1 MTFQSI
7 ILIALFL
14 FGFQVL
20 SQEDATPQDRLIVES
35 LVRLNRF
42 DLSKNEKWKAA
53 VVRYTRSL
61 RAKEGYF
68 ELIEQFSVVE
78 EVPELIR
85 LIRKDPNALESSQA
99 IKLILHFGEYDK
111 LSNLLSS
118 APKDKVTAYLKL
130 IGFVKT
136 IEAEKF
142 LESWE
147 SLKEPALASA
157 NSIPARLN
165 SLENIDGLAARTG
178 NIKNGRVAFQKFC
191 VACHKA
197 GDIGIDYG
205 PGLSEIGDKLPKSE
219 LILSIVKP
227 NDGISFDYEGWTI
240 ETSNGQT
247 FTGIISE
254 SIEDLT
260 VRMAG
265 GLKQTIKKT
274 DITKKSKMEI
284 SLMPEGLHLA
294 MSENELVDLVE
305 FLSSLRNR

>member
-1 MTFQSI
+1 MTFKLI
-7 ILIALFL
+7 ILNALFL

-20 SQEDATPQDRLIVES
+20 SQEDATPKDRLVVES

-61 RAKEGYF
+61 RSKEGYF
-68 ELIEQFSVVE
+68 ELVEQFSLVE

-85 LIRKDPNALESSQA
+85 LAEKDPNALESSQA
-99 IKLILHFGEYDK
+99 IKLILQFGEYDK
-111 LSNLLSS
+111 LTKLLFS
-118 APKDKVTAYLKL
+118 APKDKVTVYLKL

-136 IEAEKF
+136 VEAQKF
-142 LESWE
+142 LESWA
-147 SLKEPALASA
+147 SLKEPSLASA
-157 NSIPARLN
+157 NPVPSQLN
-165 SLENIDGLAARTG
+165 SLENIEVLATRTG
-178 NIKNGRVAFQKFC
+178 NIKKGRAVFQKFC
-191 VACHKA
+191 FACHKA

-254 SIEDLT
+254 SIEDVT

-265 GLKQTIKKT
+265 GLKQTIKKK